1 MKQECPTYL
10 KSIAKSN
17 ALAATMSDTKPE
29 ANSDDS
35 DQEGIVS
42 AFTATIESPEE
53 VVELVDEEEKLMESK
68 FEKMDEQDDI
78 HTAYPKLYKVF
89 EEHEKLYRLATRK
102 LREVDLKQEELS
114 TKVNETNQ
122 TIEAL
127 RFENNSLAEMNKK
140 LDAKLFQ
147 VRA

>member
-1 MKQECPTYL
+1 MKQKCPTYL

-78 HTAYPKLYKVF
+78 HTAYPKL
-89 EEHEKLYRLATRK
+89 
-102 LREVDLKQEELS
+102 
-114 TKVNETNQ
+114 
-122 TIEAL
+122 
-127 RFENNSLAEMNKK
+127 
-140 LDAKLFQ
+140 
-147 VRA
+147 